1 MLFLY
6 LLCIFCFL
14 ILWWS
19 YFGYFIF
26 LRLVLF
32 LRKNQPDQ
40 GEVGSSAELPL
51 VSLIICSYNEEKL
64 IEWKIANT
72 LALDYPKDKLD
83 IILVDG
89 SSSDNTAAV
98 IKAAIKDQPHMRLID
113 NSPKG
118 KINQLNLALKY
129 VKGSIV
135 VNTDVDAEL
144 EKETLSELVKE
155 FQKNKNVGVV
165 GAFVEPKDACAE
177 EVQYWRS
184 QNRVR
189 ILESDVY
196 SSSMVI
202 APCYAFKKEILKE
215 FPTDVVADDVYIANQ
230 AVIKGYRVVYSRT
243 ARAYEL
249 RVPQNTRELVVHKFR
264 KTNAYIIELLR
275 SMHHLPRLNYFW
287 RVIYITRVVQTL
299 GAVWILILFSML
311 LLSLI
316 SLGEYEFVL
325 GSAAIAV
332 MSLGL
337 VHIIIGRVKTGA
349 RQKVGDFFLSLRV
362 FLILTGLLL
371 FAALTFPFYSQG
383 SSYEKL

>member
-6 LLCIFCFL
+6 ILCIFCFL

-32 LRKNQPDQ
+32 LRKKQPNQSGD
-40 GEVGSSAELPL
+40 ELATELPL
-51 VSLIICSYNEEKL
+51 VTLVICSYNEEKL
-64 IEWKIANT
+64 IEWKITNT
-72 LALDYPKDKLD
+72 LALTYPKDKLD
-83 IILVDG
+83 IIFVDG
-89 SSSDNTAAV
+89 GSSDDTV
-98 IKAAIKDQPHMRLID
+98 SKIKACIKDLAHMRLID

-118 KINQLNLALKY
+118 KISQLNLALKY
-129 VKGSIV
+129 AKGSIL

-144 EKETLSELVKE
+144 EQETLTELVKE

-165 GAFVEPKDACAE
+165 GAFVEPKDACVE

-202 APCYAFKKEILKE
+202 APCYGFKKEILKE
-215 FPTDVVADDVYIANQ
+215 FPLDVVADDVYIANQ

-249 RVPQNTRELVVHKFR
+249 RVPQNTTELVQHKFR

-275 SMHHLPRLNYFW
+275 FMHHLPRLNYFW
-287 RVIYITRVVQTL
+287 RVIYITRAVQTL
-299 GAVWILILFSML
+299 GAVWILMLFGML

-325 GSAAIAV
+325 GSAFIAF
-332 MSLGL
+332 MSLGT
-337 VHIIIGRVKTGA
+337 VHVIIGRVKTGA

-362 FLILTGLLL
+362 FIILTALLL
-371 FAALTFPFYSQG
+371 FAALTFPFYSQS